1 MDIRML
7 MNRSALITLSLVLA
21 TTTLP
26 AQESTPPQTKE
37 QPKKHSF
44 FNFGKKEKH
53 VYPKMGQIERL
64 DPAFDQLIAPGT
76 ELEKLASGFAWAEGP
91 VWSKSGKFLLF
102 SDVPQNGIYKWQE
115 GVGTREFLFPSGYTG
130 STARKGEPGSNGL
143 TFDKNGRLVMC
154 QHGDRQIGR
163 LDGPA
168 KITPLARYY
177 KLRRFNSP
185 NDLVY
190 KKNGDLY
197 FTDPSYGLVGGVN
210 DPAREL
216 NFNGV
221 FRLKKNGDVDL
232 LTSQLTFPNGIAF
245 SPDESLLYVAV
256 SDPKRAIWM
265 VYDVQKDGTIANG
278 RVFADVTEL
287 TKTKKGLPDG
297 MKVDKKGN
305 LWATG
310 PGGVLVF
317 SPEGKHLGTINTG
330 EPTGNCAFGDDG
342 STLYITAN
350 TYLCRI
356 KTLAEGTGF

>member
-1 MDIRML
+1 
-7 MNRSALITLSLVLA
+7 
-21 TTTLP
+21 
-26 AQESTPPQTKE
+26 
-37 QPKKHSF
+37 
-44 FNFGKKEKH
+44 
-53 VYPKMGQIERL
+53 
-64 DPAFDQLIAPGT
+64 
-76 ELEKLASGFAWAEGP
+76 
-91 VWSKSGKFLLF
+91 
-102 SDVPQNGIYKWQE
+102 
-115 GVGTREFLFPSGYTG
+115 
-130 STARKGEPGSNGL
+130 
-143 TFDKNGRLVMC
+143 MC

-245 SPDESLLYVAV
+245 SPDESLLYFAV

-297 MKVDKKGN
+297 MKLDKKGN